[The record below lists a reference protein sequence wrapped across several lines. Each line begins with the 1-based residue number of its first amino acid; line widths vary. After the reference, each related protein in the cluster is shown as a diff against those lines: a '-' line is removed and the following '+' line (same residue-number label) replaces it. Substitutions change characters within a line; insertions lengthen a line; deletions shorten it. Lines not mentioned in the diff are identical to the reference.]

1 MSGPDVHR
9 VPSNILSNDD
19 LNRRLEAA
27 ERVANGLVH
36 EIRNVLNPIVSAA
49 FLLNAN
55 ANDPI
60 KVRELASRIEGF
72 AKAEARVLV
81 KKAELLAREAELLHG
96 SIIGTPPDA
105 PST

>member
-1 MSGPDVHR
+1 MSDSDVR
-9 VPSNILSNDD
+9 RASPNALSNDD

-55 ANDPI
+55 ATNPI

-72 AKAEARVLV
+72 AKAESRVLV
-81 KKAELLAREAELLHG
+81 KKAELLAREAELLH
-96 SIIGTPPDA
+96 A
-105 PST
+105 PGFGPSPNASST

>member
-1 MSGPDVHR
+1 MTGSEVHHVSPNAR
-9 VPSNILSNDD
+9 SNDD
-19 LNRRLEAA
+19 VNRRLEAA

-55 ANDPI
+55 ATDPI

-72 AKAEARVLV
+72 AKAESRVLV
-81 KKAELLAREAELLHG
+81 KKAELLAREAELLHASG
-96 SIIGTPPDA
+96 FRPSPDA
-105 PST
+105 SST

>member
-1 MSGPDVHR
+1 MPGPDVHD
-9 VPSNILSNDD
+9 VPLNILSNDD

-60 KVRELASRIEGF
+60 KVRELAIRIEGF
-72 AKAEARVLV
+72 AKAEARVFV
-81 KKAELLAREAELLHG
+81 KKAELLAREAELLHASG
-96 SIIGTPPDA
+96 IGPSPDA
-105 PST
+105 SSK

>member
-1 MSGPDVHR
+1 MPGSDVHR
-9 VPSNILSNDD
+9 VPPTILSNDD
-19 LNRRLEAA
+19 VNRRLEAA
-27 ERVANGLVH
+27 DRVANGLVH

-55 ANDPI
+55 ASDPI
-60 KVRELASRIEGF
+60 KVKELASRIEGF

-96 SIIGTPPDA
+96 SSIGTSPDIS
-105 PST
+105 ST

>member
-1 MSGPDVHR
+1 MPGSDVHG
-9 VPSNILSNDD
+9 VLPTTPSNDE

-49 FLLNAN
+49 FLINAN
-55 ANDPI
+55 ASDPT

-81 KKAELLAREAELLHG
+81 KKAELLAREAELLHANG
-96 SIIGTPPDA
+96 VVPSPDA
-105 PST
+105 SSK

>member
-1 MSGPDVHR
+1 MPGSDVHS

-19 LNRRLEAA
+19 LNCRLEAA

-55 ANDPI
+55 ASDPI
-60 KVRELASRIEGF
+60 RVRELASRIEGF

-81 KKAELLAREAELLHG
+81 KKAELLAREAELLHASG
-96 SIIGTPPDA
+96 IGASPDA
-105 PST
+105 SSK

>member
-1 MSGPDVHR
+1 MSGSDGRR
-9 VPSNILSNDD
+9 VSPKVLSNDD
-19 LNRRLEAA
+19 PHHRLDAA

-49 FLLNAN
+49 FLLHAN

-60 KVRELASRIEGF
+60 KVCELASRIEGF

-81 KKAELLAREAELLHG
+81 KKAELLAREVELLHG

>member
-1 MSGPDVHR
+1 MPGPDVHR
-9 VPSNILSNDD
+9 VPSDILSNDD

-60 KVRELASRIEGF
+60 KVRELAIRIEGF

-81 KKAELLAREAELLHG
+81 KKAELLAREAELLRASGIG
-96 SIIGTPPDA
+96 SSIDA
-105 PST
+105 SST